1 LRKDIQDWK
10 EDEIG
15 MMKATEIDEQVVG
28 ETEKLGMLRVQLAAV
43 NIAERETEIAALL
56 HFSVDDAERASVL
69 RNRALRI
76 ASEVEATGR
85 RLELL
90 PVARKFALDQAEKAK
105 VGTRASGGCQHSSR
119 LDRC

>member
-1 LRKDIQDWK
+1 
-10 EDEIG
+10 

-43 NIAERETEIAALL
+43 NLAERETEIAALL